1 MIYSWPR
8 ILPIRIQI
16 FVEIIDATALFP
28 IIEQKSALRLMEST
42 FVFYLADTLSG
53 VVQFDLLGLD
63 EHAQFLV
70 GEHGNRS
77 QDCAF
82 DEIEWQNAK

>member
-1 MIYSWPR
+1 M
-8 ILPIRIQI
+8 LPHCFR
-16 FVEIIDATALFP
+16 LLN
-28 IIEQKSALRLMEST
+28 KKGALRLLEST

-70 GEHGNRS
+70 G
-77 QDCAF
+77 
-82 DEIEWQNAK
+82 

>member
-1 MIYSWPR
+1 
-8 ILPIRIQI
+8 
-16 FVEIIDATALFP
+16 
-28 IIEQKSALRLMEST
+28 MEST

-63 EHAQFLV
+63 EHAQLLV

-77 QDCAF
+77 Q
-82 DEIEWQNAK
+82 NLRL

>member
-1 MIYSWPR
+1 MS
-8 ILPIRIQI
+8 IRIQI
-16 FVEIIDATALFP
+16 FVGIIDATALFP

-63 EHAQFLV
+63 EHAQLLV
-70 GEHGNRS
+70 GEHGDRS
-77 QDCAF
+77 QDCPACRSHT
-82 DEIEWQNAK
+82 D